1 MGQIYPGNEGE
12 TLCNVCHGKS
22 REHRPGPDVGVD
34 TIKAENDKESLIID
48 SHIFF
53 YVFNWIFCTIYLL
66 FGLFI
71 GHILFI

>member
-12 TLCNVCHGKS
+12 ILCKVCHGKS

-34 TIKAENDKESLIID
+34 TIKAESDKESLIPIY
-48 SHIFF
+48 FF

-66 FGLFI
+66 FGIFI